1 MGVAG
6 GVASRKEL
14 VLPRDNERDKALLEV
29 VDLEFERKSEL
40 DLDLRPLSPSVTREA
55 RALSVVRN

>member
-29 VDLEFERKSEL
+29 VDLEPGRKSEL
-40 DLDLRPLSPSVTREA
+40 DLDL
-55 RALSVVRN
+55 